1 MTRLVAA
8 DVCRLSPQSKNE
20 IQPRAADC
28 KTTWRAPCSYFA
40 QLHTH
45 THAAEGIPRK
55 WRIISSI
62 DRLSSRTSTF
72 PAESES

>member
-28 KTTWRAPCSYFA
+28 KTPDVPHVRI
-40 QLHTH
+40 LHNYTH
-45 THAAEGIPRK
+45 THAAECIPRK

-62 DRLSSRTSTF
+62 DRLSSRMSTF
-72 PAESES
+72 PAES

>member
-45 THAAEGIPRK
+45 TRSRRHSKEV
-55 WRIISSI
+55 RIISSI

>member
-28 KTTWRAPCSYFA
+28 KTPDVPHVRILHNYT
-40 QLHTH
+40 HTH
-45 THAAEGIPRK
+45 TQPKAFQG
-55 WRIISSI
+55 
-62 DRLSSRTSTF
+62 
-72 PAESES
+72 SEDYFLHRPPLF

>member
-28 KTTWRAPCSYFA
+28 KTPDVPHVRILHNYT
-40 QLHTH
+40 HTH
-45 THAAEGIPRK
+45 TR
-55 WRIISSI
+55 
-62 DRLSSRTSTF
+62 SRRHSKEVKDYF
-72 PAESES
+72 LHRPPLF